1 MNIKLEDLFKYQF
14 LLKYSKN
21 KISKEECMDYIYEK
35 YHDESYYES
44 KKKYISDFEYIIELL
59 LHGELSGSRYRHMI
73 QFPRAIA
80 IFKYL
85 NIRQRE
91 MHNVFDPI
99 DKDCFL
105 YFNITL
111 FSHIR
116 SCKTIDNLMNP
127 EYLKNVLVSNE
138 NILYPDKLYN
148 MIKRFSIFIVE
159 LDKKI
164 RLIKKEYRVNPP
176 KKEVMLLSTVLY
188 GKKIHNER
196 INIINSLIED
206 LKIENND
213 GFMLLP
219 LFTIIVYFLA
229 KKYNICNF
237 KNLGK
242 RNYKIES
249 IDLNNLFRGK
259 SLENIDEYSKDEWVY
274 GKLTGNK
281 HIIPLETDYAVM
293 VDKDTISKFTGK
305 TDINDK
311 KIFDGDIIK
320 TKTNEYV
327 KYGLVE
333 WSNEESKF
341 VTRPH
346 DLGRFIYIES
356 NKWDNPELLS
366 EITANKLIK

>member
-35 YHDESYYES
+35 YHDESYHES
-44 KKKYISDFEYIIELL
+44 KERYISDFEYIIELL
-59 LHGELSGSRYRHMI
+59 LHGELSGSRYRYMI
-73 QFPRAIA
+73 QFPRTIA

-85 NIRQRE
+85 NICQQE
-91 MHNVFDPI
+91 THNVFDPI

-148 MIKRFSIFIVE
+148 MIKKFSIFIVE

-164 RLIKKEYRVNPP
+164 QLIKKEYRVNPP
-176 KKEVMLLSTVLY
+176 KKEIMLLSTVLY

-196 INIINSLIED
+196 INIINSLMKD
-206 LKIENND
+206 LKIENNN
-213 GFMLLP
+213 GFILHP

-242 RNYKIES
+242 R
-249 IDLNNLFRGK
+249 
-259 SLENIDEYSKDEWVY
+259 
-274 GKLTGNK
+274 T
-281 HIIPLETDYAVM
+281 
-293 VDKDTISKFTGK
+293 
-305 TDINDK
+305 
-311 KIFDGDIIK
+311 
-320 TKTNEYV
+320 
-327 KYGLVE
+327 
-333 WSNEESKF
+333 
-341 VTRPH
+341 
-346 DLGRFIYIES
+346 

-366 EITANKLIK
+366 EITAKN